1 MTPTR
6 IGVARAEPR
15 ARVDVVVGALAPR
28 IVDREPARVRVAI
41 AAAGMLLL
49 SGDHVRVD
57 VHVGEGCVLEIDDVG
72 GTVAY
77 PSTGEPSSWTLD
89 IRVGAG
95 GLLVWHGLP
104 FIVAAEADVER
115 RTTIRCD
122 AGGAVLL
129 RETLVLGRHSESG
142 GRLRS
147 RLTAADPDG
156 EVLVEHLDVDGS
168 DPAPGVRGGH
178 RVMDGV
184 IALGW
189 HPPARPGDLVLEA
202 PGAVARH
209 LGGESHDS
217 PLDAVWESWSRAA
230 LAAHVAA
237 NATP

>member
-1 MTPTR
+1 MTATR

-15 ARVDVVVGALAPR
+15 ARVDVAVGALAPR
-28 IVDREPARVRVAI
+28 IVDRGPAHARVAI

-49 SGDHVRVD
+49 SGDHVHID

-77 PSTGEPSSWTLD
+77 PSTGERSSWTLD

-115 RTTIRCD
+115 RTAIRCD
-122 AGGAVLL
+122 TGGAVLL
-129 RETLVLGRHSESG
+129 RETLVLGRHSEAG

-147 RLTAADPDG
+147 QLTAVDPDG
-156 EVLVEHLDVDGS
+156 EVLVERLSVDGS

-178 RVMDGV
+178 RVMDSV

-189 HPPARPGDLVLEA
+189 HPPAARGDLVLEA

-209 LGGESHDS
+209 LGVASHES
-217 PLDAVWESWSRAA
+217 PLDTVWERWNRAA
-230 LAAHVAA
+230 HAAHVSA